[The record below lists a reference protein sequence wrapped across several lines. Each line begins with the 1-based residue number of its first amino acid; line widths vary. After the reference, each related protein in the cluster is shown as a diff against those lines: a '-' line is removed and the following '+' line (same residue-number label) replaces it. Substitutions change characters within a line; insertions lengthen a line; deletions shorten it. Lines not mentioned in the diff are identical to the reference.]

1 LNSRGTTL
9 QFKTETYVG
18 IFIVGAIGV
27 FIYMGFQIGSFR
39 FDRDNYRP
47 FVIYFKDISGLS
59 RKADVKI
66 AGVKVGWVEEIKLL
80 TDETVMAQA
89 KVMVERDYILYEN
102 ASGLV
107 RRDGLLGVMY
117 LEINPGDPLLKPLS
131 DGEAL
136 QKPSRTP
143 ADIDEILHKFKKIA
157 SNVEEVSETFRDA
170 MGGAQASENLR
181 EIFTNLKNVTNRMAT
196 VTDILERSFT
206 RNEDN
211 IDKIL
216 EIGKEFKR
224 LSDSLTDEVLPSL
237 KDGIENIAQSFAR
250 DFNKVTSK
258 IESTISAF
266 EDASIEARDGL
277 RKFGSVAEKLDEGRG
292 LLGKLINEDET
303 YRDLRT
309 AVSGLKNYFAKID
322 RLQIVF
328 DAHSERMYRP
338 SENYTFE
345 DSKGYFDIRIH
356 PNEDYFYLIQLAS
369 SEKGFVSREE
379 IRSKF
384 FDANGCEIKDGSL
397 KLFGSD
403 DVRLVPRVETELIKR
418 DAFRF
423 GLQFGKIYKD
433 LAFRFGLFD
442 GTVGFGVDFD
452 IPFKTEKLRWV
463 TSLEIFDMNGR
474 LRLDGDRRPHLKWL
488 NRVFFLKNLY
498 MTFGADDFVSK
509 HNANAFFGAGIR
521 FGDDDVKYF
530 ISKFGGGGFGN

>member
-1 LNSRGTTL
+1 MNSRGTTL

-328 DAHSERMYRP
+328 DAHSERMAIFII
-338 SENYTFE
+338 S
-345 DSKGYFDIRIH
+345 
-356 PNEDYFYLIQLAS
+356 
-369 SEKGFVSREE
+369 
-379 IRSKF
+379 
-384 FDANGCEIKDGSL
+384 
-397 KLFGSD
+397 
-403 DVRLVPRVETELIKR
+403 
-418 DAFRF
+418 
-423 GLQFGKIYKD
+423 GL
-433 LAFRFGLFD
+433 
-442 GTVGFGVDFD
+442 
-452 IPFKTEKLRWV
+452 
-463 TSLEIFDMNGR
+463 
-474 LRLDGDRRPHLKWL
+474 
-488 NRVFFLKNLY
+488 
-498 MTFGADDFVSK
+498 
-509 HNANAFFGAGIR
+509 
-521 FGDDDVKYF
+521 
-530 ISKFGGGGFGN
+530 